1 MAPFEAISSY
11 YESMV
16 LCFLRT
22 FLVVGAT
29 VLDPGEGKHRD
40 ITYTVLFLAGA
51 VRGFFS
57 LRRPALI
64 RRYFYRVA
72 AVPSWAG
79 VLRSSVSA
87 DYTGM
92 WGDPCCIW

>member
-1 MAPFEAISSY
+1 MAPFEDISSY

-87 DYTGM
+87 GRV
-92 WGDPCCIW
+92 